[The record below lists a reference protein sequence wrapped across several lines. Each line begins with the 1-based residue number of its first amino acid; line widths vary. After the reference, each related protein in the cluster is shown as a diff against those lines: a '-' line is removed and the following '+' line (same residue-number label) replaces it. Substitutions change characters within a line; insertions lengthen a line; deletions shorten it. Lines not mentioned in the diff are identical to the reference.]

1 MADSIL
7 VRFDDELA
15 RRLRERARQ
24 EDRSITAFI
33 SSAVEEQL
41 DQIHRVEG
49 VEVAAKRSMGYEY
62 RHLGNRLADAHRAF
76 KEQTDP
82 WAALGALIDCVEI
95 ISADDAANLEHVTWQ
110 QFRYSDANN
119 DADDAAARR
128 LFAAERDEI
137 AQRDWTWYLRTCES
151 DDEAKALWL
160 RQRRRYGIPV
170 PSEKE
175 V

>member
-15 RRLRERARQ
+15 RRLRERAQQ
-24 EDRSITAFI
+24 EQKSITSFI
-33 SSAVEEQL
+33 SDAVVAQL

-49 VEVAAKRSMGYEY
+49 IEVAAKQWMGHEH
-62 RHLGNRLADAHRAF
+62 RQLGNRLADAHRAF

-82 WAALGALIDCVEI
+82 WAALGAIIDCVEI
-95 ISADDAANLEHVTWQ
+95 ISAEDAANLDRVTWQ
-110 QFRYSDANN
+110 QFRYSGANN
-119 DADDAAARR
+119 GADDAAARR

-151 DDEAKALWL
+151 EDEAKALWV

-175 V
+175 M